1 MLEIHF
7 RHPRTG
13 HVDTKQLVAFCGLA
27 ISNTQSQGKG
37 EERNSLYRR
46 AYPYSPNHHAL
57 YRTVFVS
64 INGLARTFT
73 ELLISQCTYY
83 TLHNAIS
90 SHSGLSCTFT
100 AELPVS
106 Q

>member
-13 HVDTKQLVAFCGLA
+13 HVDTKQLAAFCGLA

-37 EERNSLYRR
+37 KVRDSLYRR
-46 AYPYSPNHHAL
+46 AYPYSPNHHTL
-57 YRTVFVS
+57 YRIVFVS
-64 INGLARTFT
+64 TNGLARTFT
-73 ELLISQCTYY
+73 EILISQCTCYI
-83 TLHNAIS
+83 LCNAIS
-90 SHSGLSCTFT
+90 SHSRLSRAFT
-100 AELPVS
+100 ELPVS